1 MWFFML
7 MFLTVKKLKLAP
19 TPKRAY
25 VVPLFFFTFVL
36 TSLVF
41 HSTACAVTEDWVRS
55 MRKSILAL
63 DSARTTAVK
72 ELENSALSERET
84 ADYQD
89 FIIYLNTRVVTYC
102 RELFQ
107 KGSMTAIAGL
117 PCPTVATLGSVGKK
131 QGSKAGNIANVL
143 GGKGNSQTRA
153 EKTGDMDDRFQ
164 ESLGAFDEM
173 LLEEEKHLAARVP
186 KQRESAK
193 SGQGGS
199 GVSSGASGRSGE
211 TGSGETSAA
220 GQQGREPEEG
230 SGAEGAMGEQTVF
243 GGTDGSS
250 GRGGGEAR
258 HERSVHGTPDGR
270 LPPPQDDDIV
280 ARQLREAAE
289 KETDPE
295 LKKKLWEEYWKYKG
309 VARKSE

>member
-1 MWFFML
+1 M
-7 MFLTVKKLKLAP
+7 LKLLAGKKQSLVSMS
-19 TPKRAY
+19 KRAF
-25 VVPLFFFTFVL
+25 VVRLFFFTLVL
-36 TSLVF
+36 TPLVF
-41 HSTACAVTEDWVRS
+41 NSTACAVTEDWVLS

-72 ELENSALSERET
+72 ELESSALSEQEV

-107 KGSMTAIAGL
+107 QGSMTALTGL
-117 PCPTVATLGSVGKK
+117 PCPSLAMLGAPGKK
-131 QGSKAGNIANVL
+131 QNSKTGNTAYAP
-143 GGKGNSQTRA
+143 GGKGTSQTRA
-153 EKTGDMDDRFQ
+153 EKTGDLDDKFQ
-164 ESLGAFDEM
+164 GSLGAFDEM
-173 LLEEEKHLAARVP
+173 LLEEEKHLAGRVP
-186 KQRESAK
+186 KQRESGK
-193 SGQGGS
+193 NGQGGS
-199 GVSSGASGRSGE
+199 NVSSGAAGRSGE
-211 TGSGETSAA
+211 NGSGESSAA
-220 GQQGREPEEG
+220 GQHRKRSEEG
-230 SGAEGAMGEQTVF
+230 SGAEGAMGEQTVS
-243 GGTDGSS
+243 GGTGGSP
-250 GRGGGEAR
+250 GRGGGETR
-258 HERSVHGTPDGR
+258 QERSVYGTPDGR